1 VLPNDTFQQQ
11 LANLQQS
18 YAQLGQM
25 MQPPPVQPLP
35 VAPLSES
42 PDGVD
47 GIEGAR
53 EYLGR
58 MAPSTKR
65 YVWDNQADR
74 FYFLQKDANGKAARI
89 MIGDFTLT
97 PEPSMEDRYVTRD
110 DFNALVAKI
119 DLMLSQKGT
128 VDNG

>member
-1 VLPNDTFQQQ
+1 MLPNDTFQQQ
-11 LANLQQS
+11 LQSLQN
-18 YAQLGQM
+18 QLGQM
-25 MQPPPVQPLP
+25 MPQPAQPLP
-35 VAPLSES
+35 FQAQNTS

-58 MAPSTKR
+58 MPASSKR

-97 PEPSMEDRYVTRD
+97 PEPTMEDRYVTRD

-119 DLMLSQKGT
+119 DQMLSQKGT
-128 VDNG
+128 VTDG